1 MHTRFTAWKITR
13 YGTPEVMVPVTRP
26 LPTPQKNEVLIRVHT
41 SAVTRAD
48 GMMRA
53 GTPRFARLFLGLR
66 RPRNNLVGTG
76 FSGEVIAV
84 GPNVTRFAPG
94 DAVFGEA
101 GTQFGAN
108 ASHICLGEE
117 GVILHRPDHLPH
129 DQAAVLCDGVLT
141 SWNFLHHVAQL
152 RAGERVLIL
161 GASGSLGS
169 AAVQIAHDI
178 GADVAGTCSARN
190 AGLVASLGAA
200 QVVDY
205 ASENVLDQPGQFD
218 VIYDT
223 LGISSYDKAKH
234 ALTAQGRYVC
244 PVLSLPLLT
253 AMLRT
258 TCVGARKARFSATGM
273 LPPDKQRPMLDAIL
287 SNGEAGLLAP
297 VMSRSYPLSD
307 LIEAHH
313 HMETGHKRG
322 NIVVVTD
329 DS

>member
-1 MHTRFTAWKITR
+1 MHTRFTAWQITR
-13 YGTPEVMVPVTRP
+13 YGAPEVMVPVTRP
-26 LPTPQKNEVLIRVHT
+26 LPTPQKNEVLIRIHT

-66 RPRNNLVGTG
+66 RPRNDLVGTG

-84 GPNVTRFAPG
+84 GPDVTRFTPG

-108 ASHICLGEE
+108 ASHICLSQE
-117 GVILHRPDHLPH
+117 GVILHKPDHLPH

-169 AAVQIAHDI
+169 AAVQIAHEM
-178 GADVAGTCSARN
+178 GADITGTCSAGN
-190 AGLVASLGAA
+190 VGLVASLGAA
-200 QVVDY
+200 QVADY
-205 ASENVLDQPGQFD
+205 SREDPEEQTGKFD

-223 LGISSYDKAKH
+223 LGISSYAKAKH

-244 PVLSLPLLT
+244 PVLSLPLLG
-253 AMLRT
+253 AMMRT
-258 TCVGARKARFSATGM
+258 SCFGARKARFSATGL
-273 LPPDKQRPMLDAIL
+273 LPPDKLCQMLGAIL
-287 SNGEAGLLAP
+287 SSIEAGLLAP

-307 LIEAHH
+307 LPEAHR
-313 HMETGHKRG
+313 HMETGHKCG
-322 NIVVVTD
+322 NIVVVSD
-329 DS
+329 DR

>member
-1 MHTRFTAWKITR
+1 MHAHFTAWQITN
-13 YGTPEVMVPVTRP
+13 YGAPEVMVPVTRP
-26 LPTPQKNEVLIRVHT
+26 IPTPQKNEVLIRIHT

-66 RPRNNLVGTG
+66 RPRNDLVGTG

-84 GPNVTRFAPG
+84 GPDVTRFTLG
-94 DAVFGEA
+94 EAVFGEA

-108 ASHICLGEE
+108 ASHICHSQE
-117 GVILHRPDHLPH
+117 GVILPKPATLPH
-129 DQAAVLCDGVLT
+129 DQAATLCDGVLT

-178 GADVAGTCSARN
+178 GADVTGTCSAKN
-190 AGLVASLGAA
+190 AGMVAALGAA
-200 QVVDY
+200 HVVDY
-205 ASENVLDQPGQFD
+205 TREDALDQAAQFD

-223 LGISSYDKAKH
+223 LGVSSYANAKH

-244 PVLSLPLLT
+244 PVLSLPLVG

-258 TCVGARKARFSATGM
+258 SCFGARKARFSATGL
-273 LPPDKQRPMLDAIL
+273 LPPDKLRQMLDAIL
-287 SNGEAGLLAP
+287 SSIDAGLLAP

-307 LIEAHH
+307 LIDAHR
-313 HMETGHKRG
+313 HMEAGHKRG
-322 NIVVVTD
+322 NVVVVTD

>member
-1 MHTRFTAWKITR
+1 MHTRFTAWQITR
-13 YGTPEVMVPVTRP
+13 YGAPEVMVPVTRP
-26 LPTPQKNEVLIRVHT
+26 LPTPQKNEVLIRIHT

-66 RPRNNLVGTG
+66 HPRNDLVGTG

-84 GPNVTRFAPG
+84 GPDATRFTPG

-108 ASHICLGEE
+108 ASHICLSQE
-117 GVILHRPDHLPH
+117 GVILNKPDHFPN

-169 AAVQIAHDI
+169 AAVQIAHEM
-178 GADVAGTCSARN
+178 GADVTGTCSARN
-190 AGLVASLGAA
+190 MGMVASLGTAH
-200 QVVDY
+200 VVDY
-205 ASENVLDQPGQFD
+205 TQKDVLDQAGQFD

-223 LGISSYDKAKH
+223 LGVSSFAKAKS

-244 PVLSLPLLT
+244 PVLSLPLLG
-253 AMLRT
+253 AIMRT
-258 TCVGARKARFSATGM
+258 SCFGARKARFSATGL
-273 LPPDKQRPMLDAIL
+273 LPPEKLRQMLGTIL
-287 SNGEAGLLAP
+287 SSIDTGLLAP

-307 LIEAHH
+307 LIEAHR

-329 DS
+329 DR

>member
-13 YGTPEVMVPVTRP
+13 YGAPEVMVPVTRL
-26 LPTPQKNEVLIRVHT
+26 LPTPQKNELLIRIHT
-41 SAVTRAD
+41 AAVTRAD
-48 GMMRA
+48 SMMRA
-53 GTPRFARLFLGLR
+53 GTPRFARLFLGLH
-66 RPRNNLVGTG
+66 RPRNDLVGTG

-84 GPNVTRFAPG
+84 GPDVTRFTPG

-108 ASHICLGEE
+108 ASHICLSQE
-117 GVILHRPDHLPH
+117 GVILHKPDHLPH

-169 AAVQIAHDI
+169 AAVQIAHEM
-178 GADVAGTCSARN
+178 GADVTGTCSATH
-190 AGLVASLGAA
+190 AGMVAALGAA
-200 QVVDY
+200 HVVDY
-205 ASENVLDQPGQFD
+205 TQQDVLDQAEKFD

-223 LGISSYDKAKH
+223 LGVSSYAKAKH
-234 ALTAQGRYVC
+234 ALNAQGRYVC
-244 PVLSLPLLT
+244 PVLSLPLLG
-253 AMLRT
+253 AMMRT
-258 TCVGARKARFSATGM
+258 SCFGARKARFSATGL
-273 LPPDKQRPMLDAIL
+273 LPPDKLRQMLETIL
-287 SNGEAGLLAP
+287 SSIDAGLLAP

-322 NIVVVTD
+322 NIVVVID